1 MKLIGDHLAVA
12 GVYVDLVKVEI
23 HAVSKNCQV
32 SIILKVA
39 CLTTY
44 STNEDICIADQ
55 GRKKNVVADGKIKKV
70 EAGSDC
76 AWANSVTLRSTC
88 ELDIFGKV
96 S

>member
-12 GVYVDLVKVEI
+12 GVYVDLVNVKVEI

-32 SIILKVA
+32 SIICKVA

-55 GRKKNVVADGKIKKV
+55 GREKNGKIKQV